1 MSTSLSQQEW
11 SSQYAILKRAIAQK
25 RQSGVSYP
33 QSEIGELSDRAE
45 YLAKVLNT
53 MAVSPMEFEISQ
65 SEIARRQV
73 VMDNLRKQIP
83 MIAVTG
89 RKLFGGGASNSN
101 SAASSARNSLA
112 SEPRNSQSGGNSNR
126 NSDITMSPMMS
137 SSSDSSTLTNK
148 GLVQRH
154 KETIQLQDEMI
165 EDISR
170 GVDVLHSQALEIGH
184 ETKIQTR
191 LLDEM
196 DTNVDKAALGLGEE
210 AKHADNVRETSNACA
225 MYICIALEVVA
236 IIILL
241 IIVFGGIGK

>member
-1 MSTSLSQQEW
+1 
-11 SSQYAILKRAIAQK
+11 
-25 RQSGVSYP
+25 
-33 QSEIGELSDRAE
+33 
-45 YLAKVLNT
+45 
-53 MAVSPMEFEISQ
+53 
-65 SEIARRQV
+65 
-73 VMDNLRKQIP
+73 

-101 SAASSARNSLA
+101 SVASSARNSLA

-137 SSSDSSTLTNK
+137 STSDSSTLTNK
-148 GLVQRH
+148 GLAQRH

-170 GVDVLHSQALEIGH
+170 GVDVLHNQALEIGH

-236 IIILL
+236 IIVLL
-241 IIVFGGIGK
+241 IIVFGGFGK